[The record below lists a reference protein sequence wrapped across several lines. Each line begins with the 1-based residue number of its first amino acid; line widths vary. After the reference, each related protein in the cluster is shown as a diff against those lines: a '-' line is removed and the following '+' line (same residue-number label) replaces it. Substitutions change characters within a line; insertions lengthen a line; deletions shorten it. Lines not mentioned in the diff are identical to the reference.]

1 MADITPT
8 GTDIQISTD
17 SAFNTIVMNETGPY
31 KTTRVFAQ
39 GALPYGVDL
48 YARVRH
54 SHPFTGATNWS
65 ASTCFKIIIPAN
77 VIGVCIDNSGS
88 SGVVSWID
96 ALGNKLDYG
105 SGASFE
111 WTKHPVFMGISMAT
125 VDDARS
131 PVTMTKIPLFY
142 IRTATSGPVG
152 TFSDGKKCWWLSD
165 LKAPGYRAA
174 ACFKR
179 STSKDTDGKYAIS
192 PFCYIGTFLGHTET
206 VGGVTCLGSKR
217 NQTVAASQTKATIK
231 TYIANRNNASAGAT
245 GFRMFDIWDMSAL
258 RFLLLIAKGGT
269 DSQTNW
275 GDNATPLTTPKTGS
289 TNARAVF
296 KGSTTD
302 PQISIDDLWRCYWYY
317 TDLISVSATGV
328 VSLTS
333 PQDLSTAVS
342 FGNADAARY
351 TQPTSAGWIRDVL
364 DCPMVIG
371 DDTHDLME
379 LFLPKI
385 LTSSVEQAT
394 FSDKFVPNGGDVVCG
409 MSCSYNE
416 SYQSYE
422 QTGTTSQQEA
432 YQSYEQT
439 GTKQEAYQSYEQT
452 GSTSVSYAAQYSA
465 NCPNRKSAY
474 SLYGMQC
481 KGFNEATNI
490 VPPTPY
496 CMWGGGAN
504 GWKGERY
511 YICPQCMQMAC
522 TLNTSANYGAYFN
535 SACVINSSGNTTGSC
550 NYTYTSTPVY
560 GYVTRYRDVPVMG
573 YVTRY
578 KTVSVPVMGYVTR
591 TRTAN
596 YTTEPGIFAMGL
608 GVPTS
613 PSNIDTV
620 AGRISK
626 N

>member
-17 SAFNTIVMNETGPY
+17 SAFNTVVMNETGPY

-96 ALGNKLDYG
+96 ALGNKLTG
-105 SGASFE
+105 FE

-231 TYIANRNNASAGAT
+231 TYISNRNNTSAGAT

-269 DSQTNW
+269 DSQTHW
-275 GDNATPLTTPKTGS
+275 GDNATPLVTPKTGT

-296 KGSTTD
+296 KGSLTD

-351 TQPTSAGWIRDVL
+351 TQPTSTGWIRDVL

-379 LFLPKI
+379 LFLPKL
-385 LTSSVEQAT
+385 LTSSADQAT

-409 MSCSYNE
+409 MSCSFNE

-422 QTGTTSQQEA
+422 QTGTTQEA

-439 GTKQEAYQSYEQT
+439 GTTSEAYQSYEQT
-452 GSTSVSYAAQYSA
+452 GSTTESYGAHYSYF
-465 NCPNRKSAY
+465 CPHRQSAY
-474 SLYGMQC
+474 KKWGNGC
-481 KGFNEATNI
+481 PGFMSHEMNPN
-490 VPPTPY
+490 TPEGY
-496 CMWGGGAN
+496 CMWGGGADGWN
-504 GWKGERY
+504 GPRNM
-511 YICPQCMQMAC
+511 ICPTCMQMAC
-522 TLNTSANYGAYFN
+522 NLNTSANYGAYFN
-535 SACVINSSGNTTGSC
+535 SACVFTNGASSTRTCS
-550 NYTYTSTPVY
+550 YTYSSTPTY
-560 GYVTRYRDVPVMG
+560 GYVTRYRSVPVYG
-573 YVTRY
+573 NVTRY
-578 KTVSVPVMGYVTR
+578 KTVPVMGYVTR
-591 TRTAN
+591 TRSAN